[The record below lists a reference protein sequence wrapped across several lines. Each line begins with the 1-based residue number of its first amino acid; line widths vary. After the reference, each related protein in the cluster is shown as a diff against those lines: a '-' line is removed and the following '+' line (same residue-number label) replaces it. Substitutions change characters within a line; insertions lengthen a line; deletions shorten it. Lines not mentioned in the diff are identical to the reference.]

1 MDNLSLFLS
10 KIDWIFLAVILI
22 GGRYWGSKYFTV
34 SKNKA
39 LNFLAFATVFGLIWL
54 PINYHSWAEILEHAP
69 ALFLTYLFGTS
80 FYELIAKK
88 LFEVIEGFFG
98 KSTASSL
105 NEENAEYT
113 SVYYDNKNLFPATG
127 EDGIPY
133 YDASTDL
140 YWEWKNGQ
148 YIRWLGPRPPKP
160 PKPL

>member
-1 MDNLSLFLS
+1 MNNLSTFFQS
-10 KIDWIFLAVILI
+10 IDWIFLAVILI
-22 GGRYWGSKYFTV
+22 GGRYWGSKYFTI
-34 SKNKA
+34 SKNKS
-39 LNFLAFATVFGLIWL
+39 LNFLAFASVFAIIWL
-54 PINYHSWAEILEHAP
+54 PINYQSWSLIVDHAP

-98 KSTASSL
+98 KQSMALL
-105 NEENAEYT
+105 NDGDFQ
-113 SVYYDNKNLFPATG
+113 SVYYPTKNDFPPTG
-127 EDGIPY
+127 EESILY

-148 YIRWLGPRPPKP
+148 YIRFVGPRPPKP

>member
-1 MDNLSLFLS
+1 MSDLSTFLQ

-54 PINYHSWAEILEHAP
+54 PINYHSWAAILEHAP

-88 LFEVIEGFFG
+88 LFEVVEGFFG
-98 KSTASSL
+98 KQTALS
-105 NEENAEYT
+105 NEFERDSFYFPTKA
-113 SVYYDNKNLFPATG
+113 DFPATG
-127 EDGIPY
+127 EDGILY

-140 YWEWKNGQ
+140 YLEWKNGQ
-148 YIRWLGPRPPKP
+148 YIRWVGPRPPKP
-160 PKPL
+160 PKPF

>member
-39 LNFLAFATVFGLIWL
+39 LNFLSFATVFGLIWL

-88 LFEVIEGFFG
+88 LFEVVEGFFG
-98 KSTASSL
+98 KQAALS
-105 NEENAEYT
+105 NEFETQAI
-113 SVYYDNKNLFPATG
+113 YYDNKNIFPPVG
-127 EDGIPY
+127 EEGILY
-133 YDASTDL
+133 YDASTEL
-140 YWEWKNGQ
+140 YWVWKNGQ
-148 YIRWLGPRPPKP
+148 YIRWVGPRPPKP
-160 PKPL
+160 PKPF

>member
-54 PINYHSWAEILEHAP
+54 PINYHSWAAILEHAP

-88 LFEVIEGFFG
+88 LFEVIEGFLG
-98 KSTASSL
+98 KQTDLSANL
-105 NEENAEYT
+105 DGDFQA
-113 SVYYDNKNLFPATG
+113 VYYPTKDDFPAAGT
-127 EDGIPY
+127 EGILY
-133 YDASTDL
+133 YDAATDL
-140 YWEWKNGQ
+140 YLEWENGQ
-148 YIRWLGPRPPKP
+148 YIRWVGPRPPKP

>member
-1 MDNLSLFLS
+1 MDNLSMLFQ

-54 PINYHSWAEILEHAP
+54 PLNYHSWKLIGENGP

-98 KSTASSL
+98 KQAVSNQFEVDYIQYPTFGAFPKIGTA
-105 NEENAEYT
+105 NT
-113 SVYYDNKNLFPATG
+113 VYLAVDTDTDYVW
-127 EDGIPY
+127 DGVKSMY
-133 YDASTDL
+133 RVAGD
-140 YWEWKNGQ
+140 
-148 YIRWLGPRPPKP
+148 RPPKP
-160 PKPL
+160 PRLP

>member
-1 MDNLSLFLS
+1 MSDLSTFLQ
-10 KIDWIFLAVILI
+10 KIDLIFLAVILI
-22 GGRYWGSKYFTV
+22 VVLYWGSKYFTV

-54 PINYHSWAEILEHAP
+54 PINYHSWAAILEHAP

-98 KSTASSL
+98 KQTTTFG
-105 NEENAEYT
+105 NEFERD
-113 SVYYDNKNLFPATG
+113 SRYYPTKDDFPATG
-127 EDGIPY
+127 EDGILY

-148 YIRWLGPRPPKP
+148 YIRWVGPRPPKP
-160 PKPL
+160 PKPF

>member
-1 MDNLSLFLS
+1 MSDLSTFLQ

-54 PINYHSWAEILEHAP
+54 PINYHSWTAILEHAP

-88 LFEVIEGFFG
+88 LFEVVEGFFG
-98 KSTASSL
+98 KQAALS
-105 NEENAEYT
+105 NEFERD
-113 SVYYDNKNLFPATG
+113 SFYYPTKADFPATG
-127 EDGIPY
+127 EEGILY

-148 YIRWLGPRPPKP
+148 YIRWVGPRPPKP
-160 PKPL
+160 PKPF